1 MSAID
6 AEQVAHRTLAMEVAD
21 RIRDSILRGRL
32 RPGAMINQVELAGKL
47 GVSRGPL
54 REALRQIEE
63 EGLVANLPYRGC
75 LVVPMTHQD
84 VRELYSLRAAL
95 EEFAVGLFLQRAQP
109 EHVEELEAL
118 LIQLRAPADGQPF
131 PHLTRTD
138 LRFHTRIVELS
149 GHGRVLR
156 IWQKELGHIRRAL
169 ALLHH
174 VDPDLRMMEGN
185 HRPIMAAIRSGDVA
199 EAQQQIRLHCRVAG
213 EKLLSRWPEEFTT
226 SEA

>member
-1 MSAID
+1 MSAMD
-6 AEQVAHRTLAMEVAD
+6 TGQVAHRTLAMEVAD
-21 RIRDSILRGRL
+21 RIRDSILMGRL

-47 GVSRGPL
+47 GVSRAPL

-75 LVVPMTHQD
+75 LVVPMTRQD
-84 VRELYSLRAAL
+84 VHELYSLRAAL
-95 EEFAVGLFLQRAQP
+95 EEFAVGLFLQRVQP
-109 EHVEELEAL
+109 AHVAELEAL
-118 LIQLRAPADGQPF
+118 LIQLRTLAEERTF
-131 PHLTRTD
+131 PHLTKTD

-149 GHGRVLR
+149 GHSRVLR

-185 HRPIMAAIRSGDVA
+185 HRPIIAAIRSGDVT
-199 EAQQQIRLHCRVAG
+199 EAQRQIRLHCLAAG
-213 EKLLSRWPEEFTT
+213 EKLLSRWPAEFTAG
-226 SEA
+226 EA